1 MDATRACISAPAIRD
16 YNLASV
22 EPPRFEL
29 GTGIS
34 PAPRGRIERAKSR
47 GGTYQI
53 WFGFGGAAVVRW
65 CESAR
70 RVADGGA
77 GVGGVGVGVRDSGPR
92 GTCSVLSSRVE
103 MQSDGPMSLVYK
115 KAAKEASTI
124 CMDRVLR
131 SYVRDGSMYS
141 RFDVWRRPDR
151 NAFVD
156 SGARGSGCAVAV
168 DAGAGCWEPGIASGL
183 ARNF

>member
-1 MDATRACISAPAIRD
+1 
-16 YNLASV
+16 V

-131 SYVRDGSMYS
+131 SYVRDGSG
-141 RFDVWRRPDR
+141 VCT
-151 NAFVD
+151 VD
-156 SGARGSGCAVAV
+156 LMFGEDLTEMPSLILARVGAVAPLRWTLV
-168 DAGAGCWEPGIASGL
+168 LAAGSL
-183 ARNF
+183 V

>member
-1 MDATRACISAPAIRD
+1 MVRVC
-16 YNLASV
+16 
-22 EPPRFEL
+22 EL
-29 GTGIS
+29 GS
-34 PAPRGRIERAKSR
+34 GRRC
-47 GGTYQI
+47 
-53 WFGFGGAAVVRW
+53 W
-65 CESAR
+65 CWGWTLEW
-70 RVADGGA
+70 G
-77 GVGGVGVGVRDSGPR
+77 SGPR
-92 GTCSVLSSRVE
+92 GTCSVLASRVE

-124 CMDRVLR
+124 YMDRVLR

-168 DAGAGCWEPGIASGL
+168 DAGAGCWEPGIL
-183 ARNF
+183 